1 MCFPLSNS
9 LGCFNIT
16 RKSDPMVRKSLLFY
30 GGVLCLGLFFFQVK
44 ENLLG
49 KHRPLST
56 ATPPSPYLIR
66 MAGSEVVFPY
76 AAAVAENFSH
86 ENDQPVPLLE
96 AMGTGGGIALFCRKS
111 ADKRPDILMASRALR
126 KEDYRHCRQMG
137 VEEEDVM
144 EIPIGYDGILFVHA
158 KRNPPLNFTRPEIF
172 KALSAETNPLPQ
184 NWQEVSSDLPATSIR
199 VFGPSAVSGTYE
211 SLLSL
216 ILHPFCPQGSKISCG
231 EIRHDEGY
239 TQVGTNQ
246 NLLIEKINRNPSYIG
261 IVTFGFFMKNRN
273 SLQEISI
280 EGLAPNF
287 QNLFEHKY
295 PFRRLL
301 YLYVRKSRMVEKP
314 EILTYIKEFFTQDA
328 GGSFGYLIKKGLIPL
343 SSEEQ
348 KKIFQKLHAVQRTL

>member
-1 MCFPLSNS
+1 
-9 LGCFNIT
+9 
-16 RKSDPMVRKSLLFY
+16 MVRKSLLFY
-30 GGVLCLGLFFFQVK
+30 GGVLCLVFFFFQVK

-49 KHRPLST
+49 KHPSLSKVN
-56 ATPPSPYLIR
+56 PPSPYLIR
-66 MAGSEVVFPY
+66 IVGSDVVFPY
-76 AAAVAENFSH
+76 AAAVAENFSY
-86 ENDQPVPLLE
+86 ENHQPVPLLE

-111 ADKRPDILMASRALR
+111 GNKTPDILMASRAL
-126 KEDYRHCRQMG
+126 KEEDYRHCQQMG
-137 VEEEDVM
+137 IPEEDVM

-158 KRNPPLNFTRPEIF
+158 KGNPPLNLTRREIF
-172 KALSAETNPLPQ
+172 KALSAENNPLLQ
-184 NWQEVSSDLPATSIR
+184 NWQEVSSHLPATSIR

-216 ILHPFCPQGSKISCG
+216 MLHPFCPQGSKISCG

-246 NLLIEKINRNPSYIG
+246 NLLIEKITRNLNYIG
-261 IVTFGFFMKNRN
+261 IVTFGFFTNNRN

-301 YLYVRKSRMVEKP
+301 YLYLRKSRMVERP
-314 EILTYIKEFFTQDA
+314 EILTYIKEFFTQEA
-328 GGSFGYLIKKGLIPL
+328 IGSSGYLIKKGLIPL

>member
-1 MCFPLSNS
+1 
-9 LGCFNIT
+9 
-16 RKSDPMVRKSLLFY
+16 
-30 GGVLCLGLFFFQVK
+30 VK

-49 KHRPLST
+49 KHPSLSKVN
-56 ATPPSPYLIR
+56 PPSPYLIR
-66 MAGSEVVFPY
+66 IVGSEVVFPY
-76 AAAVAENFSH
+76 AAAVAENFSY
-86 ENDQPVPLLE
+86 ENHQPVPLLE

-111 ADKRPDILMASRALR
+111 GNKTPDILMASRAL
-126 KEDYRHCRQMG
+126 KEEDYRHCQQMG
-137 VEEEDVM
+137 IPEEDVM

-158 KRNPPLNFTRPEIF
+158 KGNPPLNLTRREIF
-172 KALSAETNPLPQ
+172 KALSAENNPLLQ
-184 NWQEVSSDLPATSIR
+184 NWQKVSSHLPATSIR

-246 NLLIEKINRNPSYIG
+246 NLLIEKITRNLNYIG
-261 IVTFGFFMKNRN
+261 IVTFGFFTNNRN

-301 YLYVRKSRMVEKP
+301 YLYLRKSRMVERP
-314 EILTYIKEFFTQDA
+314 EILTYIKEFFTQEA
-328 GGSFGYLIKKGLIPL
+328 IGSSGYLIKKGLIPL

-348 KKIFQKLHAVQRTL
+348 KKIFRKLHAVQRTL